1 MRTPVI
7 LAAAAAIGISGATLG
22 NEPASAQA
30 LVTPAIQTGETAN
43 IENVQYRGQ
52 RYYHPR
58 RHASRY
64 HYPRHHRFHHRH
76 RDRGASVAGIAG
88 LAAGAILGQAL
99 TAPRA
104 HTQTFAYAGVPQ
116 AHVQWC
122 QQRYRSYD
130 ITTDSFLSYDGNRY
144 RCNSPYVAR

>member
-30 LVTPAIQTGETAN
+30 LVAPAIHTGDNPN
-43 IENVQYRGQ
+43 IELVRHGGPHG
-52 RYYHPR
+52 YHSPR
-58 RHASRY
+58 RHATRY
-64 HYPRHHRFHHRH
+64 HYPRHRHFRH
-76 RDRGASVAGIAG
+76 RDRGAAVAGIAG

-104 HTQTFAYAGVPQ
+104 HTQTFAYAGVSP

-130 ITTDSFLSYDGNRY
+130 IPTDSFLSYDGNRY
-144 RCNSPYVAR
+144 RCNSPYVTR